1 MAISLELLNRI
12 EFSDR
17 HFKTVRKH
25 LQILVTECIKS
36 QTVILGE
43 LFKCDPLMKK
53 ASPV

>member
-1 MAISLELLNRI
+1 MAIALELLNRI

-25 LQILVTECIKS
+25 FQILVSKCIKS

-43 LFKCDPLMKK
+43 FLKCDPLMKN